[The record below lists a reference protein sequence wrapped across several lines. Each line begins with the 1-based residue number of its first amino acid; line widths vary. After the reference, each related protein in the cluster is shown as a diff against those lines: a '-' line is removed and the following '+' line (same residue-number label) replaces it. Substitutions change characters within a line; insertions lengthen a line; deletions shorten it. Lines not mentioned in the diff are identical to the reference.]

1 MMTNVLSDAPVTSLR
16 QRMIE
21 DMNMRRFTRKT
32 QFDYVRHV
40 ARFATYLGRPPDT
53 ATAEELRQFQVEQR
67 EAGIGIPTMNSI
79 VSALRFFFTHTI
91 DRPDLSRKLY
101 TVKNPRSLPVV
112 LSRDEVVLLLGA
124 TNCLKHKAALSV
136 AYGAGLRAA
145 EVTMLKVRDVDSKR
159 MLLRV
164 ERGKGGRYR
173 NALLPA
179 DLLAL
184 CASGGRLA
192 ASKASC
198 TPMAGCSQACIISSR
213 LALDSSIASL
223 SMPPSLRVSK
233 SASAHTLCDT
243 ASPRIY
249 WKTASIFESSR
260 RCSGMRTSRPPL
272 STPRSQLEPC
282 ARSSVRWTS

>member
-1 MMTNVLSDAPVTSLR
+1 MITSISDAPVSSLR

-21 DMNMRRFTRKT
+21 DMNLRRFTRKT

-53 ATAEELRQFQVEQR
+53 ATAEEQR
-67 EAGIGIPTMNSI
+67 DAGLGVPTMNSI

-91 DRPDLSRKLY
+91 DRPDLSRKLH
-101 TVKNPRSLPVV
+101 TVKNPRSLPIV
-112 LSRDEVVLLLGA
+112 LSPAEVAQLLGA

-145 EVTMLKVRDVDSKR
+145 GVTMLKVRDIDSKR

-179 DLLAL
+179 LPQA
-184 CASGGRLA
+184 AQHAA
-192 ASKASC
+192 ASSHRC
-198 TPMAGCSQACIISSR
+198 RCC
-213 LALDSSIASL
+213 
-223 SMPPSLRVSK
+223 RVGR
-233 SASAHTLCDT
+233 HHQ
-243 ASPRIY
+243 
-249 WKTASIFESSR
+249 E
-260 RCSGMRTSRPPL
+260 GRPAYP
-272 STPRSQLEPC
+272 
-282 ARSSVRWTS
+282 AA

>member
-1 MMTNVLSDAPVTSLR
+1 
-16 QRMIE
+16 MIE

-53 ATAEELRQFQVEQR
+53 ATVEELRQFQVEQR

-101 TVKNPRSLPVV
+101 TVKNPRALPVV

-184 CASGGRLA
+184 LREWWTVGRKQGVMHADGWLFPGMHYLKPL
-192 ASKASC
+192 S
-198 TPMAGCSQACIISSR
+198 T
-213 LALDSSIASL
+213 DSSIGSL
-223 SMPPSLRVSK
+223 SMLPRLRVSK
-233 SASAHTLCDT
+233 SGSAHTLCGT

-249 WKTASIFESSR
+249 WKTASIFGSSR

>member
-1 MMTNVLSDAPVTSLR
+1 MTWVQIENVDWDEQAHRNELPVWRVPADQMKQEFDLR
-16 QRMIE
+16 E
-21 DMNMRRFTRKT
+21 DEAFDHEVPFTRKT

-40 ARFATYLGRPPDT
+40 ARFAAYLGRPPDT
-53 ATAEELRQFQVEQR
+53 ATVEDLRQFQVEQR

-91 DRPDLSRKLY
+91 DRPDLSCKLY
-101 TVKNPRSLPVV
+101 TVKNPRALPVV

-124 TNCLKHKAALSV
+124 TNRLKHKAALSV

-179 DLLAL
+179 DA
-184 CASGGRLA
+184 
-192 ASKASC
+192 
-198 TPMAGCSQACIISSR
+198 CSA
-213 LALDSSIASL
+213 
-223 SMPPSLRVSK
+223 
-233 SASAHTLCDT
+233 
-243 ASPRIY
+243 
-249 WKTASIFESSR
+249 
-260 RCSGMRTSRPPL
+260 
-272 STPRSQLEPC
+272 
-282 ARSSVRWTS
+282 VRG

>member
-1 MMTNVLSDAPVTSLR
+1 MINSASDAPVNSLR

-21 DMNMRRFTRKT
+21 DMNLRRFARKT
-32 QFDYVRHV
+32 QFDYIRHV
-40 ARFATYLGRPPDT
+40 SRFATYLGRPPDT
-53 ATAEELRQFQVEQR
+53 ATAEDLRLFQVEQR
-67 EAGIGIPTMNSI
+67 DAGLGVPTMNSI

-101 TVKNPRSLPVV
+101 TVKNPRSLPIV
-112 LSRDEVVLLLGA
+112 LSRDEVSQLLGA

-145 EVTMLKVRDVDSKR
+145 EATMLKVRDVDSKR

-173 NALLPA
+173 NALCPLTCLP
-179 DLLAL
+179 
-184 CASGGRLA
+184 CYASGGRSA
-192 ASKASC
+192 DSKASC
-198 TPMAGCSQACIISSR
+198 TPMAGCSRACTILSR
-213 LALDSSIASL
+213 LVLDSSIASL
-223 SMPPSLRVSK
+223 SMLPSPRVSK
-233 SASAHTLCDT
+233 SGSAHTLCDT